1 MHTRTHA
8 YTGTHTE
15 KTAKK
20 CGHIV
25 SVAGVAATAA
35 AAVAED
41 RDEAALDDNNDDE
54 DDADDDGDDDEV
66 AGNVTVAGR
75 KPRC

>member
-1 MHTRTHA
+1 MHTRTHT
-8 YTGTHTE
+8 YIGTHTE

-35 AAVAED
+35 AVAED

-54 DDADDDGDDDEV
+54 DDDDDDGDDDEV